1 MNLRVERTSYEG
13 EPVKL
18 ALIMQTGTEG
28 DRIFPIED
36 GRTVIGR
43 DGRCDLR
50 IPMLSVSAHH
60 CEIALENRKAVLLSR
75 DPECETLLNGEPISK
90 ADLSDADEVR
100 IGPVTFRVS
109 ITRAMADGSTAMSV
123 ER

>member
-1 MNLRVERTSYEG
+1 M
-13 EPVKL
+13 KL
-18 ALIMQTGTEG
+18 ALIMRTGTDS

-50 IPMLSVSAHH
+50 IAMPSVSAQH
-60 CEIALENRKAVLLSR
+60 CEIAIENRRAVLLSH
-75 DPECETLLNGEPISK
+75 DPRCETLLNGEPISK

-109 ITRAMADGSTAMSV
+109 ITRATADGSTAMSI
-123 ER
+123 ERDNH

>member
-1 MNLRVERTSYEG
+1 M
-13 EPVKL
+13 KL
-18 ALIMQTGTEG
+18 ALIMQTGTDG

-50 IPMLSVSAHH
+50 IAMPSVSGKH
-60 CEIALENRKAVLLSR
+60 CEIELENRRAVLLSR
-75 DPECETLLNGEPISK
+75 DPRSETLLNGVPISK

-109 ITRAMADGSTAMSV
+109 ITRTTTDGSTAMSI
-123 ER
+123 ERDDR